1 MLEIALTEEKNMEE
15 KIKQLKNI
23 IEEVSDLNYASA
35 LLGWDQQTY
44 MPVGGAEGRGNQLA
58 LLGRLA
64 HERATSPELGGLLE
78 DLKPYAASLDPD
90 SFDARLVK
98 VTARDYDKATRVPS
112 SHIVEFTQVTTLA
125 QQVWVEARQN
135 SDFSI
140 FQPHLEKIVALR
152 QEYAAFFPDFK
163 HPYDALLDDFEP
175 GMKVADVQSIFD
187 GLRSRQVELIKAIAA
202 KPQVDDSFL
211 HGSFDET
218 KQWSFGE
225 EVITRFGYDWKR
237 GRQDKAAHPFTTEFG
252 INDVRITTRV
262 DTKFYNTMLF
272 GTMHECGHAL
282 YGQGVAP
289 ELERTG
295 LERGASLA
303 VHESQS
309 RLWENLVGR
318 SLPFWE
324 HFYPRLQEIFPQ
336 FAGVPLAK
344 FYKGINKVQPSYI
357 RVEADEATYNL
368 HIMLRLEIEIA
379 LLEGQ
384 VAVKDLPSLW
394 NTKMQEY
401 LGVTPPNDAKG
412 VLQDIHWSGGMLGYF
427 STYALGNLVSAQLWE
442 KVNQDIPDLSEQVRA
457 GKFEVLLAWLREKI
471 HRHGAMF
478 EPQELVQKVTGSK
491 IDPAAYIR
499 YLTRKF
505 GEIYEL

>member
-1 MLEIALTEEKNMEE
+1 MEE
-15 KIKQLKNI
+15 KIQQLKTI
-23 IEEVSDLNYASA
+23 LAEIADLNYASA

-44 MPVGGAEGRGNQLA
+44 MPPGGAEARGNQLA
-58 LLGRLA
+58 LLERLA
-64 HERATSPELGGLLE
+64 HERGTSPELGKLLDE
-78 DLKPYAASLDPD
+78 LGPYAATLDPD
-90 SFDARLVK
+90 SDDARLVK
-98 VTARDYDKATRVPS
+98 LSLRDYNKATRVPS
-112 SHIVEFTQVTTLA
+112 SHIVEFAQVTTLA
-125 QQVWVEARQN
+125 QQAWVEARRK

-140 FQPHLEKIVALR
+140 FRPHLEKIVALR
-152 QEYAAFFPDFK
+152 QEYAAFFPGFE

-175 GMKVADVQSIFD
+175 GMKTADVKFIFE
-187 GLRSRQVELIKAIAA
+187 GLRAKQVELIKAIAA
-202 KPQVDDSFL
+202 QPQVDDSFL
-211 HGSFDET
+211 HQPFDET
-218 KQWSFGE
+218 KQWSFGV

-252 INDVRITTRV
+252 VNDVRITTRV
-262 DTKFYNTMLF
+262 DANFLNPMLF

-295 LERGASLA
+295 MERGASLA

-324 HFYPRLQEIFPQ
+324 HFYPRMQQVFPQ
-336 FAGVPLAK
+336 LENVPVQK
-344 FYKGINKVQPSYI
+344 FYKGINKVNPSLI

-379 LLEGQ
+379 LLEGK
-384 VAVKDLPSLW
+384 VAVKDLPALW
-394 NTKMQEY
+394 NAKMQEY
-401 LGVTPPNDAKG
+401 LGVTPPDDARG
-412 VLQDIHWSGGMLGYF
+412 VLQDIHWSGGSIGYF
-427 STYALGNLVSAQLWE
+427 STYALGNLISAQLWE
-442 KVNQDIPDLSEQVRA
+442 KIVQDIPDLTDQVRA

-471 HRHGAMF
+471 HRHGAKF
-478 EPQELVQKVTGSK
+478 EPQELVQKVTGSG
-491 IDPAAYIR
+491 IDPAAYMR
-499 YLTRKF
+499 YLTKKF

>member
-1 MLEIALTEEKNMEE
+1 MEE
-15 KIKQLKNI
+15 KIQQMKTILA
-23 IEEVSDLNYASA
+23 EVSDLNYASA

-44 MPVGGAEGRGNQLA
+44 MPVGGAEARGNQLA

-64 HERATSPELGGLLE
+64 HERATSPELGKLLDE
-78 DLKPYAASLDPD
+78 LSPYASSLDPD
-90 SFDARLVK
+90 SDDACLIK
-98 VTARDYDKATRVPS
+98 VTARDYAKATRVPS
-112 SHIVEFTQVTTLA
+112 RHVVEFSQVTTLA
-125 QQVWVEARQN
+125 QQAWVEARQK

-140 FQPHLEKIVALR
+140 FQPHLEKVVALR
-152 QEYAAFFPDFK
+152 QEYASFFPNFE

-175 GMKVADVQSIFD
+175 GMKTEDVKVIFD
-187 GLRSRQVELIKAIAA
+187 GLRPKQVELIKAIAS

-211 HGSFDET
+211 HQPFDEA

-225 EVITRFGYDWKR
+225 EVITKFGYDWKR
-237 GRQDKAAHPFTTEFG
+237 GRQDKAAHPFTTEFS

-262 DTKFYNTMLF
+262 DPNFLNPMLF

-282 YGQGVAP
+282 YGLGVAP

-318 SLPFWE
+318 SLAFWK
-324 HFYPRLQEIFPQ
+324 HFYPRLQQVFPQ
-336 FAGVPLAK
+336 LEAVPLEK
-344 FYKGINKVQPSYI
+344 FYKVINLVHPSFI

-379 LLEGQ
+379 LLEGK
-384 VAVKDLPSLW
+384 VAVKDLPEIW
-394 NTKMQEY
+394 NTRMQEY

-412 VLQDIHWSGGMLGYF
+412 VLQDIHWSGGAIGYF

-442 KVNQDIPDLSEQVRA
+442 KIHQDIPSLSDQISA
-457 GKFEVLLAWLREKI
+457 GKFDELLAWLRDKI
-471 HRHGAMF
+471 HRHGAKF
-478 EPQELVQKVTGSK
+478 EPQDLVQRVTGSR

-499 YLTRKF
+499 YLTKKF